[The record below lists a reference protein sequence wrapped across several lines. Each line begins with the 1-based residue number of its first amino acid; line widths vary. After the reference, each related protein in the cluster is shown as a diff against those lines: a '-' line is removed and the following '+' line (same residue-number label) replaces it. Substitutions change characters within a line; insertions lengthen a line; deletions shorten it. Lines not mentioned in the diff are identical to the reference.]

1 MGVEGGGGGGG
12 QGGGGQGGVGGEQGG
27 GGAGLTRAAGAA
39 RDPGRCYRPAG
50 GHMTVPRILEAD
62 SCTNTNTNTNSTNN
76 YDNDNVGR
84 GFNLIVIGFLGS
96 EGISKSQGLRFA
108 ELQACPGGREGL
120 RWQQQQQKVE
130 EEEEEEGWL
139 AVEALEAAASLL
151 GVETGLVV
159 QSLGLLQPLRV
170 QPSQCQPTNLEVRL
184 ESSRPRRP
192 RAPPWPPS
200 SPASPARQV
209 SRWGKSRNFLRQP
222 PSHHHY
228 RFRHAAHS
236 HRLHYAQLTESLQRE
251 Y

>member
-1 MGVEGGGGGGG
+1 MGVEGGGVGGEQGGGGGGG
-12 QGGGGQGGVGGEQGG
+12 QGEQGG

-120 RWQQQQQKVE
+120 RWQQQQKVE

-151 GVETGLVV
+151 GVETVLCWLF
-159 QSLGLLQPLRV
+159 SLSASSNHSACNQASVSHPTLKFDLRAADQEDQEHHHGLLL
-170 QPSQCQPTNLEVRL
+170 L
-184 ESSRPRRP
+184 RPRQP
-192 RAPPWPPS
+192 GKCQDVAQVGS
-200 SPASPARQV
+200 S
-209 SRWGKSRNFLRQP
+209 
-222 PSHHHY
+222 
-228 RFRHAAHS
+228 
-236 HRLHYAQLTESLQRE
+236 
-251 Y
+251 

>member
-1 MGVEGGGGGGG
+1 MGVEG
-12 QGGGGQGGVGGEQGG
+12 GGVGGEQGG

-151 GVETGLVV
+151 GVETVLVV

-209 SRWGKSRNFLRQP
+209 SRWGPSRNFLRQP

>member
-12 QGGGGQGGVGGEQGG
+12 QGGGEQGG

-96 EGISKSQGLRFA
+96 EGISKSQGLRLA

-130 EEEEEEGWL
+130 EEEEEEEGWL

-151 GVETGLVV
+151 GVETVLCWLF
-159 QSLGLLQPLRV
+159 SLSASSNHSACNRASVSQPTLKFDLRAADQEDQEHHHGLLL
-170 QPSQCQPTNLEVRL
+170 L
-184 ESSRPRRP
+184 RPRQP
-192 RAPPWPPS
+192 
-200 SPASPARQV
+200 
-209 SRWGKSRNFLRQP
+209 GKCQDGAKVGTS
-222 PSHHHY
+222 
-228 RFRHAAHS
+228 
-236 HRLHYAQLTESLQRE
+236 
-251 Y
+251 